1 MNETIFPKISEASK
15 FSSNWYIIDA
25 ENQYLGRLAT
35 EVANRL
41 RGKHKQMYTPHADIG
56 DRIIIINASK
66 INVTGKKLIQKN
78 WITTSSAIIE
88 KSLFDGARFNQKTN
102 YIGIEDYL
110 VWLDLHQKP
119 IINSGVLMSPLVLYR
134 LRADSISASKSR
146 MARKIF
152 YLLSNYSIDGKPLG
166 VKKYYYFFTRS

>member
-1 MNETIFPKISEASK
+1 MIKTSSGNAKTKQHKNPK
-15 FSSNWYIIDA
+15 N
-25 ENQYLGRLAT
+25 
-35 EVANRL
+35 
-41 RGKHKQMYTPHADIG
+41 
-56 DRIIIINASK
+56 
-66 INVTGKKLIQKN
+66 LILKN

-88 KSLFDGARFNQKTN
+88 KSLFDGAQFNQQTD

-110 VWLDLHQKP
+110 TWLDLHQNP

-134 LRADSISASKSR
+134 LRADSISASKSH

-166 VKKYYYFFTRS
+166 VKKYYYFATYVIFAIINLLT